1 MATGPTSEWVPPTGL
16 VLLYSGGMDSE
27 IVRRLYNPD
36 VCVYVDT
43 GTAYAGWE
51 LDRIQH
57 TLGDHQHRPDWFK
70 VVHLPGLNRLELP
83 NAIIPTRNLLFA
95 TLGSVYGDHVWLA
108 ATAGDRIHDKD
119 HTFAALSEAV
129 LTYIWQPQSWTAGR
143 PRTKVSLPVKHLSKG
158 QLLRRYVEAG
168 GDALEIRDQT
178 FSCYTPQNKL
188 ECGTCKACWRKWVA
202 FASSGFVTDPGEE
215 VTRHLVEDVVPLIQ
229 AGTYGRGA
237 ESEDI
242 ITALSALGVA
252 L

>member
-108 ATAGDRIHDKD
+108 ATAGDRIRDKD
-119 HTFAALSEAV
+119 HTFAALTEAV
-129 LTYIWQPQSWTAGR
+129 LTHIWQPQSWTAGR
-143 PRTKVSLPVKHLSKG
+143 SRTRVSLPVKHLSKG
-158 QLLRRYVEAG
+158 QLLRKYLEEG
-168 GDALEIRDQT
+168 GLAQDLYNTT
-178 FSCYTPQNKL
+178 FSCYTPADQ
-188 ECGTCKACWRKWVA
+188 ECGRCKACWRKWVA
-202 FASSGFVTDPGEE
+202 FASSGYLYEPGEG
-215 VTRHLVEDVVPLIQ
+215 VVDHLVNDVVPLIQ
-229 AGTYGRGA
+229 AGTYGRGP
-237 ESEDI
+237 EGDDI
-242 ITALSALGVA
+242 LTALRAVEA
-252 L
+252 IQ